1 MGGASHIHLAHLGG
15 PLLGTLGHYTRRPP
29 RRTHW
34 TARNKARLSG
44 KDKIHKI
51 KYTCICMYLFRC
63 VLFFTLFLHKHSCTH
78 KHAQFVTKP
87 GRGKLI
93 MQSITT
99 RNAGEKLVLPQLR
112 HNCIIFPPLHSAPA
126 HSHGMHKTLEQLRST
141 HKHTICCCT
150 SLLLHTCTSASAAA
164 AAEISSTWHGD
175 GWRWQATFYII
186 AVLHDDRRA
195 SLA

>member
-1 MGGASHIHLAHLGG
+1 MLHTYIWHISAGLFLAPWDTTHGGL
-15 PLLGTLGHYTRRPP
+15 P

-34 TARNKARLSG
+34 TVRNKARLSG

-87 GRGKLI
+87 RERK
-93 MQSITT
+93 TD
-99 RNAGEKLVLPQLR
+99 NAEYYNAQRRRKTGSASTPAQLYNFSSTPR
-112 HNCIIFPPLHSAPA
+112 PAPA
-126 HSHGMHKTLEQLRST
+126 LSHGMHKTLEQLRST
-141 HKHTICCCT
+141 HTHTICCCT
-150 SLLLHTCTSASAAA
+150 SLLLHTCTSAAA